1 MSCLRMSPLFGV
13 ALVALRGRWLVGL
26 VTGSGGRGAAAAQPL
41 SAQPLSAQSWSA
53 QSLSAQPWTMGLLR
67 GGGSPVSQFFVWVY
81 VVLGVIVGVT
91 ALSGVLNWMIEEFK
105 LQRECTR
112 PRSRP
117 RRHG

>member
-41 SAQPLSAQSWSA
+41 SAQP
-53 QSLSAQPWTMGLLR
+53 WTMGLLR
-67 GGGSPVSQFFVWVY
+67 GGGSSVSQFFVWVY

-91 ALSGVLNWMIEEFK
+91 ALSAVLNWMIEEFK
-105 LQRECTR
+105 LHRECTR
-112 PRSRP
+112 PRSRQ
-117 RRHG
+117 RR